1 METIDTLLVG
11 GVVLTMNQAL
21 DRIDDGA
28 VAVKGDSIVAV
39 GSAEDLRARY
49 DAAEVVDCSGQIIL
63 PGLVN
68 AHTHMPM
75 TLLRAMADDLR
86 LDVWL
91 MGYMMPTEREFVT
104 PEFCRLGTKLSCA
117 EMIRGGTTLF
127 ADMYYYEADIA
138 AATAEAGLRGVCGQS
153 VMKFP
158 APDAES
164 YDESLAYTRR
174 FIEEWK
180 GHPLIV
186 PSVAPHAPYTCTDEI
201 LQACADL
208 AVEYDVP
215 LQTHILETRQEAED
229 SWAEFEKKVVERVA
243 DLGVFRAKTL
253 AAHCVH
259 VDTDQIRM
267 LREHGVAVAHNP
279 TSNLKL
285 ASGIAPI
292 KEMLER
298 GVKLSVGTDGAASN
312 NDLDMFEEMRLA
324 ALLVKG
330 ATFDPVVLPAR
341 DALLMATRW
350 GAEALTLGDI
360 TGSLE
365 PGKRADLIVVDR
377 DPLHNAPHFERDANN
392 IYSQLVYATHA
403 SDVQHVM
410 VNGRWLMRER
420 DLLTLDEDALRRE
433 AADYARQIDAFLEAR
448 EGNVLNKLIAIGG
461 LQQEESFEIQ
471 VKARVDAEAVLEP
484 LLNHPAAH
492 VVKHNH
498 YRQYDTYFLFAD
510 ENQGRV
516 RYREDHSIDARG
528 QATGVRTRLTYTTP
542 TKEREFESAVLLS
555 RSRFIAPADRPLR
568 FYREYFQARNEC
580 EIQKDRMRWH
590 ILYQGVLFYVN
601 FDRMMQPQVGEHYV
615 EIKARTW
622 SHTDAEYKAEL
633 ANEMLTHV
641 LGVEEKDRIT
651 TEYVDLCAGEG

>member
-1 METIDTLLVG
+1 
-11 GVVLTMNQAL
+11 
-21 DRIDDGA
+21 
-28 VAVKGDSIVAV
+28 
-39 GSAEDLRARY
+39 
-49 DAAEVVDCSGQIIL
+49 
-63 PGLVN
+63 
-68 AHTHMPM
+68 
-75 TLLRAMADDLR
+75 
-86 LDVWL
+86 
-91 MGYMMPTEREFVT
+91 
-104 PEFCRLGTKLSCA
+104 
-117 EMIRGGTTLF
+117 
-127 ADMYYYEADIA
+127 
-138 AATAEAGLRGVCGQS
+138 
-153 VMKFP
+153 
-158 APDAES
+158 
-164 YDESLAYTRR
+164 
-174 FIEEWK
+174 
-180 GHPLIV
+180 
-186 PSVAPHAPYTCTDEI
+186 
-201 LQACADL
+201 
-208 AVEYDVP
+208 
-215 LQTHILETRQEAED
+215 
-229 SWAEFEKKVVERVA
+229 KKVVERVA

-259 VDTDQIRM
+259 VDSDQIRM

-285 ASGIAPI
+285 ARGIAPI

-298 GVKLSVGTDGAASN
+298 GDELSVGTDGAASN

-403 SDVQHVM
+403 SAV
-410 VNGRWLMRER
+410 
-420 DLLTLDEDALRRE
+420 
-433 AADYARQIDAFLEAR
+433 
-448 EGNVLNKLIAIGG
+448 
-461 LQQEESFEIQ
+461 QQEESFEIQ

-492 VVKHNH
+492 IVKHNH

-622 SHTDAEYKAEL
+622 SQTDAEYKAEL

-651 TEYVDLCAGEG
+651 TEYVDLCAGRSEER